1 MYLTQRSAGSSTWM
15 SLSSTRKPC
24 FIAAPPPA
32 LHPAL
37 SITSAGVRC
46 APSVGSRGFASD
58 RPVTSPPR
66 QGSTGCTWGKER
78 TVATGGGFR
87 LRGRQ
92 ARRVARAVMERAGR
106 RPHLFVWGAV
116 AAFVALDAVPSASLH
131 APLAAVAVL
140 AAATWSH
147 LHARRTWR
155 ARSRYLSDLV
165 LELRRR
171 SQRYELAA
179 TTDELTGLANA
190 PEFRRRLE
198 RALDPDPGNPGAPGA
213 VLVNRYQLLQ
223 ADQRHPRPSRR
234 RQRTE
239 TRRPHPARRDAHR
252 RRCRPS
258 RR

>member
-1 MYLTQRSAGSSTWM
+1 M
-15 SLSSTRKPC
+15 
-24 FIAAPPPA
+24 
-32 LHPAL
+32 
-37 SITSAGVRC
+37 
-46 APSVGSRGFASD
+46 
-58 RPVTSPPR
+58 
-66 QGSTGCTWGKER
+66 
-78 TVATGGGFR
+78 ATGGGFR
-87 LRGRQ
+87 LRGRR
-92 ARRVARAVMERAGR
+92 ARRVARAVIERAGR

-131 APLAAVAVL
+131 APLAAVAAL

-147 LHARRTWR
+147 LYARRTWR

-213 VLVNRYQLLQ
+213 VLVIDINSFKRINDTHGHHVGDNALKRVARIL
-223 ADQRHPRPSRR
+223 RE
-234 RQRTE
+234 E
-239 TRRPHPARRDAHR
+239 TRADDVVARLGGDEFAVLLDRGTEAGA
-252 RRCRPS
+252 S
-258 RR
+258 RIAQRIEAAAKGQAGAP